1 MKGDE
6 MKLRNKQAGQSM
18 LEYLV
23 ATAVVVA
30 VFFGEP
36 TGPGSSLFSVVAGAI
51 GVGYSNFYTSI
62 SVPN

>member
-1 MKGDE
+1 
-6 MKLRNKQAGQSM
+6 M

-36 TGPGSSLFSVVAGAI
+36 AGPGSSMFSVVANAI
-51 GVGYSNFYTSI
+51 STGYSNFYTSI

>member
-1 MKGDE
+1 MTGDE
-6 MKLRNKQAGQSM
+6 MKLRRQQAGQSM

-23 ATAVVVA
+23 ATAVVVT

-36 TGPGSSLFSVVAGAI
+36 AGPGSSMFSLVARAI
-51 GVGYSNFYTSI
+51 NTGYSNFYTSI

>member
-1 MKGDE
+1 MKSVE
-6 MKLRNKQAGQSM
+6 MKCSKKQAGQAM

-36 TGPGSSLFSVVAGAI
+36 AGPGSSLFSVVAKAI
-51 GVGYSNFYTSI
+51 GTGYANFYTSI